1 MILLRLVFAKIDS
14 LRSPRLT
21 LFKGD
26 CQSSSQNCFS
36 GRPKRLQPAAVLV
49 AQIMFCMSK

>member
-26 CQSSSQNCFS
+26 CQSSSRNCFS